1 MSKQINRD
9 LLSDAIGKIDP
20 DYLDEFERMD
30 ADLAKKPPHKKHYL
44 RALLISAACLVIA
57 FALLLGSLPLT
68 YIAFKE
74 PIDSVVSQ
82 TVDRVIFGQDGEE
95 DGPKTIPLW
104 VSWGATEAFFNALG
118 AGTEH
123 SAIEA
128 MKHGDSQGLIAELL
142 ENLGLFLDRLYQYYL
157 DNKDEID
164 GVIDE
169 LENELG
175 TEIEIESIFD
185 PPIIENP
192 TDPDVVDPP
201 VDTEQIIDPKPPVED
216 VTDPIEDVTEP
227 PVEDVT
233 DPIED
238 VTDPP
243 VEYIPPEIFVIYE
256 PMNLKLQQ
264 LTDNAGTYYTV
275 CGFHD
280 PEIIVNDLIIPAE
293 VNGIPVKV
301 IGNHA
306 FKNCRDIH
314 TLTLPNSIV
323 SIGDNAFSSCAF
335 ETVEIPASVE
345 KINQSAFYG
354 CKKLVSVTFAQGSSL
369 SYIGP
374 HAFSCS
380 ALESLELPSS
390 LKNIKEQAFESCSKL
405 VEVVIPASVT
415 TIGYGAFMS
424 CHSLQSV
431 QIAAG
436 GTLNI
441 GPSAFKGCSSL
452 TDLELGGTALI
463 AQNTFENCDAL
474 QSVTIPATLTTIGAY
489 AFTDCDV
496 LENVTFVNGM
506 KKLSIHEYAFSNCV
520 SIKEIEF
527 PARLSITQ
535 NFILFGCD
543 AIEKITIQNPTGN
556 YSAASFYIE
565 NYLYRDHTVLFNGT
579 KKQWQALGLQDVHGM
594 NSTIICSDGYFGV
607 KPE

>member
-9 LLSDAIGKIDP
+9 LLTDAIGKIDP

-30 ADLAKKPPHKKHYL
+30 AGFAKKPPHKKHYL
-44 RALLISAACLVIA
+44 RALLISAACLVLV
-57 FALLLGSLPLT
+57 FALLLCSLPLT
-68 YIAFKE
+68 YIVFKD

-95 DGPKTIPLW
+95 DGSKTIPLW
-104 VSWGATEAFFNALG
+104 VSWGATEVFFNALG

-175 TEIEIESIFD
+175 TEIEIESSFN
-185 PPIIENP
+185 PPIIEYP
-192 TDPDVVDPP
+192 TEP
-201 VDTEQIIDPKPPVED
+201 EE
-216 VTDPIEDVTEP
+216 TEP
-227 PVEDVT
+227 PTEE
-233 DPIED
+233 I
-238 VTDPP
+238 TDPP
-243 VEYIPPEIFVIYE
+243 LEDIPPEIFVIYE

-264 LTDNAGTYYTV
+264 LTGNAGTYYTV

-301 IGNHA
+301 IGAEA
-306 FKNCRDIH
+306 FKNCREIQSVY
-314 TLTLPNSIV
+314 LPSTIV
-323 SIGDNAFSSCAF
+323 TISAQAFMSCTI
-335 ETVEIPASVE
+335 ESLEIPASVE
-345 KINQSAFYG
+345 RIDSGAFYG
-354 CKKLVSVTFAQGSSL
+354 CKKIGTVIFEEGSRLSVIGYQVFA
-369 SYIGP
+369 
-374 HAFSCS
+374 CS
-380 ALESLELPSS
+380 GIETLELPSGLLNVNS
-390 LKNIKEQAFESCSKL
+390 QAFESCSKL
-405 VEVVIPASVT
+405 TAVVIPASVRSLA
-415 TIGYGAFMS
+415 YGAFIN

-431 QIAAG
+431 KIAAD
-436 GTLNI
+436 GTLNV
-441 GPSAFKGCSSL
+441 GESAFKGCKDL
-452 TDLELGGTALI
+452 TDLELGGTAQI
-463 AQNTFENCDAL
+463 SRNAFENCDAL
-474 QSVTIPATLTTIGAY
+474 QSIVIPGSVGVIGEY
-489 AFTDCDV
+489 AFTDCDT
-496 LENVTFVNGM
+496 LENVTFASGM
-506 KKLSIHEYAFSNCV
+506 KKLSISGYAFSNCDR
-520 SIKEIEF
+520 ITEIEF
-527 PARLSITQ
+527 PERLSTTQ

-565 NYLYRDHTVLFNGT
+565 NYLYSDHTVLFNGT
-579 KKQWQALGLQDVHGM
+579 KGQWQALGLQDVHGM

>member
-30 ADLAKKPPHKKHYL
+30 AGLTKKPPHKKHYL
-44 RALLISAACLVIA
+44 RAFLISAACLVLV
-57 FALLLGSLPLT
+57 FALLLCSLPLT
-68 YIAFKE
+68 YIVFKD

-95 DGPKTIPLW
+95 DGSKTIPLW

-175 TEIEIESIFD
+175 TEIEIESSFD
-185 PPIIENP
+185 PPIIEYP
-192 TDPDVVDPP
+192 TEP
-201 VDTEQIIDPKPPVED
+201 EE
-216 VTDPIEDVTEP
+216 TEP
-227 PVEDVT
+227 PTEE
-233 DPIED
+233 I
-238 VTDPP
+238 TDPP
-243 VEYIPPEIFVIYE
+243 VEYVPPEIFVIYE

-264 LTDNAGTYYTV
+264 LTGNAGTYYTV

-301 IGNHA
+301 IGAEA
-306 FKNCRDIH
+306 FKNCREIQSVY
-314 TLTLPNSIV
+314 LPSTIV
-323 SIGDNAFSSCAF
+323 TISAQAFMSCTI
-335 ETVEIPASVE
+335 ESLEIPVSVE
-345 KINQSAFYG
+345 RIDSGAFYG
-354 CKKLVSVTFAQGSSL
+354 CKKIGTVIFEEGSRLSVIGYQVFA
-369 SYIGP
+369 
-374 HAFSCS
+374 CS
-380 ALESLELPSS
+380 GIETLELPSGLLNVNS
-390 LKNIKEQAFESCSKL
+390 QAFESCSKL
-405 VEVVIPASVT
+405 TAVVIPASVRSLA
-415 TIGYGAFMS
+415 YGAFIN

-431 QIAAG
+431 KIAAD
-436 GTLNI
+436 GTLNV
-441 GPSAFKGCSSL
+441 GESAFKGCKAL
-452 TDLELGGTALI
+452 TDLELGGTAQI
-463 AQNTFENCDAL
+463 SRNAFENCDAL
-474 QSVTIPATLTTIGAY
+474 QSIVIPGSVGVIGEY
-489 AFTDCDV
+489 AFTDCDA
-496 LENVTFVNGM
+496 LENVTFASGM
-506 KKLSIHEYAFSNCV
+506 KKLSISGYAFSNCDR
-520 SIKEIEF
+520 ITEIEF
-527 PARLSITQ
+527 PARLSTTQ

-565 NYLYRDHTVLFNGT
+565 NYLYSDHTVLFNGT
-579 KKQWQALGLQDVHGM
+579 KGQWRALGLQDVHGM

>member
-30 ADLAKKPPHKKHYL
+30 AGLAKKPPHKKHYL

-68 YIAFKE
+68 YIVFKE

-95 DGPKTIPLW
+95 DGSKTIPLW

-243 VEYIPPEIFVIYE
+243 VEDIPPEIFVIYE

-280 PEIIVNDLIIPAE
+280 PEIIVNDLIIPSE
-293 VNGIPVKV
+293 VDGIPVKV
-301 IGNHA
+301 IGAEA
-306 FKNCRDIH
+306 FKNCREIQSVY
-314 TLTLPNSIV
+314 LPSTIV
-323 SIGDNAFSSCAF
+323 TISAQAFMSCTI
-335 ETVEIPASVE
+335 ESLEIPASVE
-345 KINQSAFYG
+345 RIDSGAFYG
-354 CKKLVSVTFAQGSSL
+354 CKKIGTVIFEEGSRLSVIGYQVFA
-369 SYIGP
+369 
-374 HAFSCS
+374 CS
-380 ALESLELPSS
+380 GIETLELPSGLLNVNS
-390 LKNIKEQAFESCSKL
+390 QAFESCSKL
-405 VEVVIPASVT
+405 TAVVIPASVRSLA
-415 TIGYGAFMS
+415 YGAFIN

-431 QIAAG
+431 KIAAD
-436 GTLNI
+436 GTLNV
-441 GPSAFKGCSSL
+441 GESVFKGCKAL
-452 TDLELGGTALI
+452 TDLELGGTAQI
-463 AQNTFENCDAL
+463 SRNAFENCDAL
-474 QSVTIPATLTTIGAY
+474 QSIVIPGSVGVIGAY

-496 LENVTFVNGM
+496 LENVTFVNGT

-520 SIKEIEF
+520 SIKEIVF

-594 NSTIICSDGYFGV
+594 NSTIICKDGYFGV